1 MVFHLAFIDLN
12 ASWGSI
18 LGLRM
23 IRIFFLDVID
33 LTQFIGQLLIWES
46 EFVVDNLV
54 FVSLMAL
61 LMMSMFAK
69 NVAMCKFLSTEL

>member
-1 MVFHLAFIDLN
+1 MFFHLAFIDLN

-18 LGLRM
+18 FVLRM
-23 IRIFFLDVID
+23 IKIFFLDVID

-46 EFVVDNLV
+46 EFIVNNLV